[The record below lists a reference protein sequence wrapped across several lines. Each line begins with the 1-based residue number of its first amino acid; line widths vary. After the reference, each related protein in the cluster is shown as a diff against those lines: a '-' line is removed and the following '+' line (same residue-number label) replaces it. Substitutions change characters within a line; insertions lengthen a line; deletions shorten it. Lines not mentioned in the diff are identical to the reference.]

1 VNPLHKQSDTLDAGI
16 VGDTSQYPA
25 LAVESPTDDAV
36 PTHCVSSSRLGA
48 GVRGMDW
55 LPNGVRLT
63 TYSGEAAD
71 LTSPELQSFLDAVA
85 EGRARVPTG
94 RVYRMDEVI
103 QAHTDME
110 SGAAG
115 GKLVVVPR

>member
-1 VNPLHKQSDTLDAGI
+1 
-16 VGDTSQYPA
+16 
-25 LAVESPTDDAV
+25 
-36 PTHCVSSSRLGA
+36 
-48 GVRGMDW
+48 MDW